1 MTACAEWCAPAD
13 IQYAS
18 RCRAQFCMQDAKR
31 KDASAAPAGDKLD
44 IHPAVRQ
51 TVDYA
56 ALGASTHVKGPAA
69 AAKQPK
75 SGPAG
80 PQPLLPAADQLAATP
95 SKEASARQPS
105 GDVIVATTSRKAP
118 AAAKT
123 PTAVSASS
131 GAPLVVA
138 PRAPGQ
144 PSGMSSH
151 GMIEQ
156 DADDM
161 SRHHASS
168 AAHQPYDNCLSSGRY
183 CTATSRA

>member
-1 MTACAEWCAPAD
+1 MPHD
-13 IQYAS
+13 P
-18 RCRAQFCMQDAKR
+18 RGQFCTQDAKGN
-31 KDASAAPAGDKLD
+31 DASAAPAGDRLD
-44 IHPAVRQ
+44 LHPAVRQ

-56 ALGASTHVKGPAA
+56 NLGATTHVKRPAA

-80 PQPLLPAADQLAATP
+80 PQQLLPAADQLAATP

-105 GDVIVATTSRKAP
+105 GDTIVATTSRKAP
-118 AAAKT
+118 APAKA
-123 PTAVSASS
+123 PIAVCASS
-131 GAPLVVA
+131 GAPLVVS

-161 SRHHASS
+161 SRHHANS
-168 AAHQPYDNCLSSGRY
+168 APHQPYDNCLSSGRY
-183 CTATSRA
+183 CTARLAMHKYG